1 MRLVKGLLERCVE
14 VTERMAGAGPMR
26 LSDLAHALE
35 LPKGATHRLL
45 RELCALGWAE
55 QDGTDGPYRLTLRF
69 GLLGNRVLQASGL
82 LDLTQPVLQQL
93 ASRTRELARLTVP
106 AGEELVWL
114 ASAQGAPPGLVY
126 QPSMEGPLLLHATAN
141 GKAFLA
147 TLPDAEALRLA
158 RRGGLGTRQPTP
170 RTLADPAALLAA
182 LQDVRTRG
190 YAVADQ
196 EAEFGVTAVAVA
208 ITPNG
213 GPALGT
219 VSVAGPSLRMPAAR
233 IPDLVAALREAA
245 IALATVWPHRRPA

>member
-1 MRLVKGLLERCVE
+1 
-14 VTERMAGAGPMR
+14 
-26 LSDLAHALE
+26 
-35 LPKGATHRLL
+35 
-45 RELCALGWAE
+45 
-55 QDGTDGPYRLTLRF
+55 
-69 GLLGNRVLQASGL
+69 
-82 LDLTQPVLQQL
+82 VLQQL

-208 ITPNG
+208 IAPNG

-219 VSVAGPSLRMPAAR
+219 VSVAGPTLRMPPDR
-233 IPDLVAALREAA
+233 IPDLMAALREAA
-245 IALATVWPHRRPA
+245 TALAAVWPHRRPA